1 MKNNLKYI
9 QLFEAFDSKVLSK
22 TLGYVKDPND
32 REKFLNQI
40 KKMCTAID
48 YPLSKLSDDYFDYL
62 PFKKA
67 LKAAAM
73 TGDEPCEATSARE
86 FPQYAVEGAKCEKG
100 KIKRKWGA
108 RSREV
113 VCPVCNGTGVK
124 PKKSELKLL
133 KFWFT
138 AEGKYIAT
146 TMVDGLIRGVQ
157 KLASGT
163 ISHRMSDYTIGD
175 RVNNLSSLNGG
186 ETVKLTINGSQMI
199 AYIIKDGS
207 RYYAIQNNAS
217 GSSPNNISSRVWQR
231 FGRHSWSL
239 GSNEYRDMYIAVP
252 KSKSKKEVEEE
263 EADPLTWNVACN
275 FNYSGVQASSTNVE
289 ELIKDAHFG
298 IVFDYGKLKK
308 SEFETKSDI
317 ESSREMA
324 KKGSKLDPSQ
334 SDEEIRKRNIER
346 YINTIS
352 QNLDITK
359 DISNCNKL
367 ITRSLGGKRGAI
379 FVIYTTDIY
388 NRFTNTIND
397 YLRLM
402 TTDEDYNKESII
414 EQISDRSQELF
425 KIGMKKSNKCNDV
438 LKEIKTR
445 LKSENKDEKYFIIFD
460 LLSEISEAIY
470 DNLNNYQVDSIEDFE
485 VVAQKVSSM
494 RNVLKSDRYGAS
506 RFFGYV
512 VDNISSERPNRA
524 YDYLVDDY
532 YINPDSLISSLQRI
546 KTLMSKL

>member
-9 QLFEAFDSKVLSK
+9 QLFEAFDSKILSK

-73 TGDEPCEATSARE
+73 TGDEPCEATSERE

-163 ISHRMSDYTIGD
+163 ISHKISDYTIGD
-175 RVNNLSSLNGG
+175 RVDNLSSLNGG
-186 ETVKLTINGSQMI
+186 ETVKLTISRREMI
-199 AYIIKDGS
+199 AYIIKDGT
-207 RYYAIQNNAS
+207 RYYAIQNQAN
-217 GSSPNNISSRVWQR
+217 GSSPDNIRRSVWRR
-231 FGRHSWSL
+231 FGTDSWSL
-239 GSNEYRDMYIAVP
+239 AGGNYSDMYIAVP

-263 EADPLTWNVACN
+263 ADPLTWNVACN
-275 FNYSGVQASSTNVE
+275 FYYSGVQASSINVE
-289 ELIKDAHFG
+289 ELIKDAHFA

-346 YINTIS
+346 YINTVS
-352 QNLDITK
+352 QNLDIAK

-445 LKSENKDEKYFIIFD
+445 LKSENKDEKYFTILD

-494 RNVLKSDRYGAS
+494 RNVLKSDRYGVARLFS
-506 RFFGYV
+506 YFVEY
-512 VDNISSERPNRA
+512 ISSERTNRA

>member
-9 QLFEAFDSKVLSK
+9 QLFEAFDSKVLGK
-22 TLGYVKDPND
+22 TLGYIKDSND
-32 REKFLNQI
+32 REKFFNQI
-40 KKMCTAID
+40 KKMCSSID
-48 YPLSKLSDDYFDYL
+48 YPLSKLSDDYFEYL

-67 LKAAAM
+67 LKVAAM

-86 FPQYAVEGAKCEKG
+86 FPQYAVEGAKCEGG

-108 RSREV
+108 RTRDV

-124 PKKSELKLL
+124 SKKSELKLL

-138 AEGKYIAT
+138 AEGKYVAT
-146 TMVDGLIRGVQ
+146 TMVDGIIRG
-157 KLASGT
+157 
-163 ISHRMSDYTIGD
+163 
-175 RVNNLSSLNGG
+175 
-186 ETVKLTINGSQMI
+186 
-199 AYIIKDGS
+199 
-207 RYYAIQNNAS
+207 AILKNKA
-217 GSSPNNISSRVWQR
+217 
-231 FGRHSWSL
+231 
-239 GSNEYRDMYIAVP
+239 
-252 KSKSKKEVEEE
+252 KKEEVEL

-275 FNYSGVQASSTNVE
+275 FNYSGVQASSDNVE
-289 ELIKDAHFG
+289 KLIKDAHFA

-308 SEFETKSDI
+308 SEFETRSNI

-324 KKGSKLDPSQ
+324 KKGSRLDPSQ

-379 FVIYTTDIY
+379 FVVYTTDIY
-388 NRFTNTIND
+388 NRFSNIIND
-397 YLRLM
+397 YLRLLRAES
-402 TTDEDYNKESII
+402 DSNKQSIA
-414 EQISDRSQELF
+414 EEISYRAEELF
-425 KIGMKKSNKCNDV
+425 SVGMKRSNKSNDI
-438 LKEIKTR
+438 LKEIRNR
-445 LKSENKDEKYFIIFD
+445 LKSENKDEKYFKILD

-494 RNVLKSDRYGAS
+494 RNVLKSDRYVAS
-506 RFFGYV
+506 RFFSYV
-512 VDNISSERPNRA
+512 VDNIASERPNRA
-524 YDYLVDDY
+524 YNNLVDDY
-532 YINPDSLISSLQRI
+532 YVDTDSLLVSLQRI
-546 KTLMSKL
+546 KTLMTKL

>member
-9 QLFEAFDSKVLSK
+9 QLFEAFDSKVLGK
-22 TLGYVKDPND
+22 TLGYIKDSND
-32 REKFLNQI
+32 REKFFNQI
-40 KKMCTAID
+40 KKMCSSID
-48 YPLSKLSDDYFDYL
+48 YPLSKLSDDYFEYL

-67 LKAAAM
+67 LKVAAM

-86 FPQYAVEGAKCEKG
+86 FPQYAVEGAKCEGG

-108 RSREV
+108 RTRDV

-124 PKKSELKLL
+124 PKRSELKLL

-138 AEGKYIAT
+138 AEGKYVAT
-146 TMVDGLIRGVQ
+146 TMVDGIIRGVQ
-157 KLASGT
+157 KLPL
-163 ISHRMSDYTIGD
+163 SHRMSDYTIGD
-175 RVNNLSSLNGG
+175 RVTNLSSLNGG
-186 ETVKLTINGSQMI
+186 ETVKLTISGSQMI
-199 AYIIKDGS
+199 AYIIKDGN

-217 GSSPNNISSRVWQR
+217 GSAPGHIRSSVWQR
-231 FGRHSWSL
+231 FGRYSWSL
-239 GSNEYRDMYIAVP
+239 GGGEYRDMYLAMP
-252 KSKSKKEVEEE
+252 KNKAKKEEVEL

-289 ELIKDAHFG
+289 ELIKDAHFA

-324 KKGSKLDPSQ
+324 KKGSRLDPSQ

-379 FVIYTTDIY
+379 FVVYTTDIY
-388 NRFTNTIND
+388 SRFTYTIND

-402 TTDEDYNKESII
+402 RAETDSNKESIA
-414 EQISDRSQELF
+414 EEISDRAEELF
-425 KIGMKKSNKCNDV
+425 RVGMKRSNKSNDI
-438 LKEIKTR
+438 LKEIRNR
-445 LKSENKDEKYFIIFD
+445 LKSENKDEKYFKILD

-494 RNVLKSDRYGAS
+494 GNVLNSDRYGAS

-512 VDNISSERPNRA
+512 VDNIASERPNRA
-524 YDYLVDDY
+524 YDNLVDDY